1 MGKQSCDWM
10 GAPYF
15 CSHSRA
21 QRNPGGIGPQ
31 LLRLQD
37 ADGSK
42 EQPPVQTKIPRIL
55 HYIFLSGFDAY
66 IAETQRPRAK
76 MFRWHY
82 DSCLKVHKHWEI
94 KFWTQEMA
102 EDLIRQHFNWFM
114 PIWETY
120 DMEVSHKI

>member
-1 MGKQSCDWM
+1 M
-10 GAPYF
+10 
-15 CSHSRA
+15 
-21 QRNPGGIGPQ
+21 
-31 LLRLQD
+31 LRLQGD
-37 ADGSK
+37 DRSN
-42 EQPPVQTKIPRIL
+42 EQPPAKPPVQTKIPRIL

-82 DSCLKVHKHWEI
+82 DSCLKVHKNWEI

-120 DMEVSHKI
+120 DMEVSNADQPLHPGSAATRMQA

>member
-1 MGKQSCDWM
+1 M
-10 GAPYF
+10 
-15 CSHSRA
+15 
-21 QRNPGGIGPQ
+21 
-31 LLRLQD
+31 
-37 ADGSK
+37 
-42 EQPPVQTKIPRIL
+42 QTKIPRIL

-102 EDLIRQHFNWFM
+102 EQLIREHFNWFL
-114 PIWETY
+114 PIWESY
-120 DMEVSHKI
+120 DMEVRPLVAP